1 MKPMK
6 SYRQEATILAI
17 GIIILGFKLNSAITT
32 FTDNTR
38 TVVVKGLSEREVKAD
53 KVIWSL
59 KYKELGNDPN
69 EMYNNFKQKN
79 KEIVKFLTDA
89 GVKAEE
95 ISINPPQISDRQ
107 ADMYGNERVLYRY
120 KANSVIIV
128 TSSEVEKIRG
138 LIQRQT
144 DLMKLGIP
152 IVSEEYGNGQ
162 ARYEFTGLNDIK
174 PDMIAEAT
182 RNARTAANQFAKDSD
197 SRLGGIKRAVQG
209 QFSIEDRDE
218 NTPFIKRIR
227 VITNIEYYLKN

>member
-1 MKPMK
+1 M
-6 SYRQEATILAI
+6 AI
-17 GIIILGFKLNSAITT
+17 GIIILGFKLNSAITN

-38 TVVVKGLSEREVKAD
+38 TVVVKGLAEREVKAD
-53 KVIWSL
+53 KVIWPL
-59 KYKELGNDPN
+59 IYKELGNDPN

-89 GVKAEE
+89 GVKEEE

-107 ADMYGNERVLYRY
+107 ADMYGNEKVLYRY

-128 TSSEVEKIRG
+128 TSSEVDKIRD
-138 LIQRQT
+138 LMQRQT
-144 DLMKLGIP
+144 ELMKLGIP
-152 IVSEEYGNGQ
+152 IVSEEYGNNQ
-162 ARYEFTGLNDIK
+162 VRYEFTGLNDIK

-182 RNARTAANQFAKDSD
+182 RNARAAANQFAKDSD

-209 QFSIEDRDE
+209 QFSIENRDE